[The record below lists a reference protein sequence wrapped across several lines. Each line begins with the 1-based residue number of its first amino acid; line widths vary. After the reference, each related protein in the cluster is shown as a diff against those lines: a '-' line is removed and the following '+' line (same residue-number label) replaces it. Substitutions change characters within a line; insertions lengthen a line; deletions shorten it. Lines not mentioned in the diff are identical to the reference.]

1 MSCDESHTKMTDTKF
16 QDSACATNE
25 CAQAASGVA
34 DRESREAFTG
44 GADGEDSLEAMLDGA
59 CCEDALEAELK
70 AMLDGADSEDALEAA
85 LENLSKENGAQKSAE
100 NSASGTAPE
109 TGGSLESENLPD
121 ASADTPS
128 DDWQEDADGLWSSE
142 GTFQE
147 APASAKTQA
156 EREAEDKKLRAE
168 SYKIMAN
175 MGNFTLYFI
184 VALIFT
190 WFIGTNMDE
199 FFNTK
204 PVFTIFW
211 IACGIASTVLE
222 VRKTILAAKKL
233 GETDQN

>member
-1 MSCDESHTKMTDTKF
+1 MTDTKF

-25 CAQAASGVA
+25 CAPAVSDVA
-34 DRESREAFTG
+34 DGASRETFADA
-44 GADGEDSLEAMLDGA
+44 ADGG
-59 CCEDALEAELK
+59 DAIEAELK
-70 AMLDGADSEDALEAA
+70 AMLDGACCEDALEAA
-85 LENLSKENGAQKSAE
+85 LENLSKENDAQNSAG
-100 NSASGTAPE
+100 NSASEPPPE
-109 TGGSLESENLPD
+109 RDGSLESENLPD
-121 ASADTPS
+121 AIKDAPS
-128 DDWQEDADGLWSSE
+128 DDWQDDADGLWSSDAPVPD
-142 GTFQE
+142 
-147 APASAKTQA
+147 APASGKPQA

-190 WFIGTNMDE
+190 WFIGTNLDE